1 MLRKS
6 LPSAQRN
13 ILDTLEEL
21 KHDKWGFVIYR
32 CTYKDDDGWLRFKEI
47 LHGFTRESMQMSN
60 APEAADSLD
69 WTFVED
75 QGTLDGAS
83 RSQLRQR
90 FNQWAAHA
98 IKTEQPRA
106 QAHAHPHPTFGV
118 PRYNYFIQVDEEAL
132 HSVLTAPEPDLHG
145 QAFVNFVDSQWE
157 PMPREVYGDE
167 EENVFHAI
175 DGCTQENVGWMRVA
189 LRMIDAEFYETAAG
203 FADGVWYVYYTR
215 PPGILT
221 Q

>member
-1 MLRKS
+1 MS
-6 LPSAQRN
+6 LPSAQRD
-13 ILDTLEEL
+13 ILDTLEQL

-47 LHGFTRESMQMSN
+47 LHEYTRKSMQRSD

-75 QGTLDGAS
+75 QGALDRAS
-83 RSQLRQR
+83 RSQLRER

-98 IKTEQPRA
+98 FMIEQPRA
-106 QAHAHPHPTFGV
+106 QAHTHPNPTFGV

-132 HSVLTAPEPDLHG
+132 QSVLTAPKRDLHG

-157 PMPREVYGDE
+157 PMPREKYGGE
-167 EENVFHAI
+167 EENVFHPV

-189 LRMIDAEFYETAAG
+189 LRMINAEFYDAAAE
-203 FADGVWYVYYTR
+203 FAGGVWYVYYKR
-215 PPGILT
+215 PPEILT